1 MRIPFDESKTGKRIE
16 SEIPEQKAKENPD
29 PEYRS
34 FLDERTKMQKEGTL
48 VEKREQESRM
58 ESIQD
63 QIKVFLE
70 KNNITKS
77 VGYFINRKVVDK
89 ILKIHP
95 FIRTKN
101 QLARLSD
108 LPSVRVAQLSLKTKK
123 WARVEKKHI
132 KNMAKVLEVKN
143 WKVLVDH
150 KMMKD
155 YDSNQMKAKNYLE
168 EVKKIEQEVIE
179 DSPED
184 FSQKTYSIMNIK
196 GN

>member
-1 MRIPFDESKTGKRIE
+1 MGIPFDESKTGKRIE

-48 VEKREQESRM
+48 VHKQEQESRM

-155 YDSNQMKAKNYLE
+155 YDSNQMKAKSYLE
-168 EVKKIEQEVIE
+168 EVEKIEQEVIE
-179 DSPED
+179 DNPED
-184 FSQKTYSIMNIK
+184 FAQKNYSIMNIK

>member
-58 ESIQD
+58 ENIQD

-168 EVKKIEQEVIE
+168 EVEKIEQEVIE
-179 DSPED
+179 DNPED
-184 FSQKTYSIMNIK
+184 FAQKTYSIMNIK

>member
-1 MRIPFDESKTGKRIE
+1 MGIPFDESKTGKRIE
-16 SEIPEQKAKENPD
+16 SEIPEQKERDSHD

-34 FLDERTKMQKEGTL
+34 FLDERTKMQKEGAL
-48 VEKREQESRM
+48 AEKHDQEPRM

-108 LPSVRVAQLSLKTKK
+108 LPSARVPQLSLKTKK

-184 FSQKTYSIMNIK
+184 FSQKNYSIMNIK

>member
-1 MRIPFDESKTGKRIE
+1 MGIPFDESKTGKRIE

-48 VEKREQESRM
+48 VHKQEQESRM

-95 FIRTKN
+95 
-101 QLARLSD
+101 L
-108 LPSVRVAQLSLKTKK
+108 
-123 WARVEKKHI
+123 
-132 KNMAKVLEVKN
+132 
-143 WKVLVDH
+143 
-150 KMMKD
+150 
-155 YDSNQMKAKNYLE
+155 
-168 EVKKIEQEVIE
+168 
-179 DSPED
+179 
-184 FSQKTYSIMNIK
+184 
-196 GN
+196 

>member
-1 MRIPFDESKTGKRIE
+1 MGIPFDESKTGKRIE
-16 SEIPEQKAKENPD
+16 SEIPEQKARENPD

-58 ESIQD
+58 ENIQD

-155 YDSNQMKAKNYLE
+155 YDSNQMKAKSYLE
-168 EVKKIEQEVIE
+168 EVEKIEQEVIE
-179 DSPED
+179 DNPED

>member
-1 MRIPFDESKTGKRIE
+1 
-16 SEIPEQKAKENPD
+16 
-29 PEYRS
+29 
-34 FLDERTKMQKEGTL
+34 
-48 VEKREQESRM
+48 M

-95 FIRTKN
+95 FIKTKN

-108 LPSVRVAQLSLKTKK
+108 LPSAGIPQLSLKTKK

-155 YDSNQMKAKNYLE
+155 YDSNQMKAKSYLE
-168 EVKKIEQEVIE
+168 EVEKIEQEVIE
-179 DSPED
+179 DNPED
-184 FSQKTYSIMNIK
+184 FAQKNYSIMNIK

>member
-1 MRIPFDESKTGKRIE
+1 MGIPFDESKTGKRIE

-48 VEKREQESRM
+48 VHKQEQESRM

-168 EVKKIEQEVIE
+168 EVEKIEQEVIE
-179 DSPED
+179 DNPED
-184 FSQKTYSIMNIK
+184 FAQKTYSIMNIK

>member
-1 MRIPFDESKTGKRIE
+1 MGIPFDESKTGKRIE

-34 FLDERTKMQKEGTL
+34 FLDERTKMHKEGTL
-48 VEKREQESRM
+48 VHKQEQESRM

-95 FIRTKN
+95 FIKTKN

-168 EVKKIEQEVIE
+168 EVEKIEQEVIE
-179 DSPED
+179 DNPED
-184 FSQKTYSIMNIK
+184 FAQKTYSIMNIK

>member
-58 ESIQD
+58 ENIQD

-155 YDSNQMKAKNYLE
+155 YDSNQMKAKSYLE
-168 EVKKIEQEVIE
+168 EVEKIEQEVIE
-179 DSPED
+179 DNPED
-184 FSQKTYSIMNIK
+184 FAQKNYSIMNIK

>member
-1 MRIPFDESKTGKRIE
+1 
-16 SEIPEQKAKENPD
+16 
-29 PEYRS
+29 
-34 FLDERTKMQKEGTL
+34 
-48 VEKREQESRM
+48 
-58 ESIQD
+58 
-63 QIKVFLE
+63 
-70 KNNITKS
+70 
-77 VGYFINRKVVDK
+77 
-89 ILKIHP
+89 
-95 FIRTKN
+95 
-101 QLARLSD
+101 
-108 LPSVRVAQLSLKTKK
+108 
-123 WARVEKKHI
+123 
-132 KNMAKVLEVKN
+132 MAKVLEVKN

>member
-1 MRIPFDESKTGKRIE
+1 MGIPFDESKAGKRIE
-16 SEIPEQKAKENPD
+16 SETPEQKARENHD

-34 FLDERTKMQKEGTL
+34 LLDERTKMQKEGTL
-48 VEKREQESRM
+48 AEKHEQESRM

-95 FIRTKN
+95 FIKTKN

-108 LPSVRVAQLSLKTKK
+108 LPSARIPQLSLKTKK

-168 EVKKIEQEVIE
+168 EVEKIEQEVIE
-179 DSPED
+179 DNPED

>member
-1 MRIPFDESKTGKRIE
+1 MGIPFDESKTGKRIE
-16 SEIPEQKAKENPD
+16 SEIPEQKARENPD

-155 YDSNQMKAKNYLE
+155 YDSNQMKAKSYLE
-168 EVKKIEQEVIE
+168 EVEKIEQEVIE
-179 DSPED
+179 DNPED